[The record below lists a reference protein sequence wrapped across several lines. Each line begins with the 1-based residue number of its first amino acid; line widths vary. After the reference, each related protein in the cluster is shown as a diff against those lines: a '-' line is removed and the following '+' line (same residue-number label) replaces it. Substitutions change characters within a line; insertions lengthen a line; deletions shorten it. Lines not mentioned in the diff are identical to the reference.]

1 MRTYLLLFIAPI
13 FALQAGDDGVVLKIP
28 PVKTSLDFKGQ
39 RVKITT
45 WGSVSNGPQGPLKL
59 TLTAD
64 LSDLQTNIGPLLA
77 SQLNKSDRCGERLSV
92 ESAALSPASPAAVL
106 TAHVH
111 YERWACAKA
120 FGRDIAKRLVGGNA
134 VVTVKLT
141 PSAGADGVS
150 MGSEVQKIDADGSLG
165 EALRSGSFGASVK
178 EKIAGSVESSLRKGL
193 DLKAALPPQAAG
205 ATTLQ
210 VRSSPPDPTGAY
222 GSRWKVP
229 FTLQP
234 RNSNR
239 SIPHDPTLPYG
250 RGSVRRCKL
259 SRARKQAFFYL

>member
-1 MRTYLLLFIAPI
+1 MRPVELMRIHLLLFIAQI
-13 FALQAGDDGVVLKIP
+13 FALQAGAEDVVLKIP

-39 RVKITT
+39 TVGITT

-59 TLTAD
+59 TLTVD
-64 LSDLQTNIGPLLA
+64 LSDLQNNIGPLLA
-77 SQLNKSDRCGERLSV
+77 SQLNRSDRCGERLSV
-92 ESAALSPASPAAVL
+92 ESATLSPASPAAVL

-141 PSAGADGVS
+141 PSGGADGGS

-165 EALRSGSFGASVK
+165 EALRSGSFGAAVK
-178 EKIAGSVESSLRKGL
+178 EKIAGGVESSLRKGL

-205 ATTLQ
+205 AATLQ
-210 VRSSPPDPTGAY
+210 GAQFTAGPDGRLWFSVDGAIHITA
-222 GSRWKVP
+222 SQ
-229 FTLQP
+229 LQSFNATRP
-234 RNSNR
+234 
-239 SIPHDPTLPYG
+239 
-250 RGSVRRCKL
+250 
-259 SRARKQAFFYL
+259 